1 MVYISFL
8 IPRRNLLFV
17 CSFYRWEDWGL
28 GMLSDLPKEHVE
40 KASGFESPVLSGYMR
55 TRSFIVCKVNY
66 DNFQLHR
73 RALLI
78 TLPLSSGLLSSG
90 FRLPLLYFSGLALL
104 SKLCFIHLFC
114 SNSSPTLAAH
124 CFGPWPM
131 LTFIV
136 LTLFTFFSSWPA
148 SQLLKIMSSICISST
163 EHIVGICVFYLFN
176 YIHSFI
182 QYSTECLSTVPV
194 PELDPETKDDQATS
208 GLWRGIDQEFHCEA
222 SVLI

>member
-1 MVYISFL
+1 MIIFSSIGGLCWSHSLCLPASFHL
-8 IPRRNLLFV
+8 
-17 CSFYRWEDWGL
+17 
-28 GMLSDLPKEHVE
+28 
-40 KASGFESPVLSGYMR
+40 ASGY
-55 TRSFIVCKVNY
+55 
-66 DNFQLHR
+66 
-73 RALLI
+73 
-78 TLPLSSGLLSSG
+78 
-90 FRLPLLYFSGLALL
+90 LYFTSVVWP
-104 SKLCFIHLFC
+104 CFQNCASYLFC

-148 SQLLKIMSSICISST
+148 PQLLKIMSSICISST

-182 QYSTECLSTVPV
+182 QYTTECLSTVPV

-208 GLWRGIDQEFHCEA
+208 GLWGGIDQEFHCEA